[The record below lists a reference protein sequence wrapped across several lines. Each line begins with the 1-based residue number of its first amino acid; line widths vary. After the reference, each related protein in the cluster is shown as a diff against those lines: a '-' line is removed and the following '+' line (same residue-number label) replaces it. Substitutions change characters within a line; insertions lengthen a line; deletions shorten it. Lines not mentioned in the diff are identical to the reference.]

1 MLSAVV
7 VLPTPPFRFTTAT
20 TLMCYSIAQLLIFF
34 LTLMFLTL
42 FYLTLFYQTQ
52 ILQTLIL
59 FTLICM
65 IAIRPAVLRCGLDL
79 LQLLYVQGLS
89 LGQRLQCQSLCLGL
103 VTSPCSSQA
112 LWVAS
117 DRVFA
122 AFASLAPGPGMASA
136 AAVSAL
142 DPEPLFVLSAKRKF
156 LSVYQGLRKE
166 AAA

>member
-1 MLSAVV
+1 
-7 VLPTPPFRFTTAT
+7 
-20 TLMCYSIAQLLIFF
+20 
-34 LTLMFLTL
+34 MFLTP

-52 ILQTLIL
+52 ILQTLII

-65 IAIRPAVLRCGLDL
+65 TAIRPAALSCGLDL
-79 LQLLYVQGLS
+79 LQLLYVQVLS
-89 LGQRLQCQSLCLGL
+89 PGQRLQCQSLSSGSIA
-103 VTSPCSSQA
+103 SPCCSLA

-117 DRVFA
+117 GRVFA
-122 AFASLAPGPGMASA
+122 SLVPGPGMASA